1 SAGGCDSIV
10 TLNLTVLPALTS
22 TIYDTICQGQ
32 TYTFNGN
39 TYDST
44 QTVTASFSSSGG
56 CDSIVT
62 LNLTVLPAL
71 ANTVYDTICQGQ
83 TYSFNGSTYNSTQT
97 VTATFIS
104 TGGCDSIVTLNL
116 TVLPA
121 LTSTIYDT
129 ICQGQTYTFNG
140 NTYNSTQTVT
150 ATFISTGGCD
160 SIVTLNLTVLPALT
174 STIYDTICQGQT
186 YTFNGS
192 TYNSTQSVTATFSST
207 GGCDSIVIF
216 NLTVLPAL
224 TNVLYDTICQGQTY
238 SFNGSTYNSTQTVT
252 ANFSSSGGCDSIVT
266 LHFFV
271 LPYAMAPLYT
281 TICQGKS
288 FVFNVISYPGN
299 APASMGITDTLQT
312 AQGCDSIVTL
322 NLTVLPALTSTVYD
336 TICQGQTYTFNGNTY
351 NGTQIVTAT
360 FSSSGGCDSI
370 VTLNLTVL
378 PALTNALY
386 DTICQGQTY
395 TFNGNT
401 YNSTQTVT
409 ATFSS
414 AGGCDSIV
422 TLNLTVLP
430 ALT

>member
-83 TYSFNGSTYNSTQT
+83 TYTFNGNTYNGTQIVTATFSSSGGCDSIVTLNLTVLPALTSTFYDTICQGRTYTFNGNTYNSTQT

-186 YTFNGS
+186 YTFNGN
-192 TYNSTQSVTATFSST
+192 TYSSSQSITATFSNA
-207 GGCDSIVIF
+207 GGCDSIVTL

-224 TNVLYDTICQGQTY
+224 TNTLYDTICQGQTY
-238 SFNGSTYNSTQTVT
+238 TFNGNTYSSTQTVT
-252 ANFSSSGGCDSIVT
+252 ATFSSTG
-266 LHFFV
+266 
-271 LPYAMAPLYT
+271 
-281 TICQGKS
+281 
-288 FVFNVISYPGN
+288 
-299 APASMGITDTLQT
+299 
-312 AQGCDSIVTL
+312 GCDSIVTL
-322 NLTVLPALTSTVYD
+322 NLTVLPALTSTIYD
-336 TICQGQTYTFNGNTY
+336 TICQGQTY
-351 NGTQIVTAT
+351 
-360 FSSSGGCDSI
+360 S
-370 VTLNLTVL
+370 
-378 PALTNALY
+378 
-386 DTICQGQTY
+386 
-395 TFNGNT
+395 
-401 YNSTQTVT
+401 
-409 ATFSS
+409 
-414 AGGCDSIV
+414 
-422 TLNLTVLP
+422 
-430 ALT
+430 